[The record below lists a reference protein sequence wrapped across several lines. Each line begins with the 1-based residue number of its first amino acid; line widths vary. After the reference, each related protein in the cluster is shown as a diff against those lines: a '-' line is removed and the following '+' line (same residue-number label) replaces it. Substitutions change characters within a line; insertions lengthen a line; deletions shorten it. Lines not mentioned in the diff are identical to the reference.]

1 MSKHLK
7 QPNFNFNVCPL
18 SRLHYTVT
26 ISIGIVIGILDKA
39 DIYLYTFIS
48 IPISIICIPL
58 VLGSVCLSVRHI
70 KILSCPDFFLTSFN
84 ILT

>member
-1 MSKHLK
+1 MSEHLK

-48 IPISIICIPL
+48 PL
-58 VLGSVCLSVRHI
+58 PAKAEGDYSFRFRPSVRHI
-70 KILSCPDFFLTSFN
+70 KIFGTKFEHKL
-84 ILT
+84 

>member
-1 MSKHLK
+1 MSEHLK

-48 IPISIICIPL
+48 PL
-58 VLGSVCLSVRHI
+58 LAKAEGDYNFRFRPSVRHI
-70 KILSCPDFFLTSFN
+70 KILSCPDFFLTSFD